1 MPCRWSIATVW
12 HCWWHRL
19 LGKSQCARSMT
30 KPFGKSWCMAC
41 SLRDCRGRLHTL
53 HKYRACCREPSRT
66 RKKALLQ
73 SSQLALCG
81 LALTQFKPWPRLE
94 IVHQAGLNCRT
105 LSRLLLV
112 PFWSRPDQGCRRG
125 GCYSEWWRD
134 QLYLS
139 CKLPTYAA
147 SPRRRIRSRP
157 KDGRH
162 SSWYVIGWVPLPKGE
177 SWRTWAGSCAWGLT
191 LFGSKLPP
199 WRDGD
204 KDALNRSAVFTR
216 FLMFF
221 FFFALV
227 LFS

>member
-1 MPCRWSIATVW
+1 MCQINDQAFREKLVHGMQSAWLPGQAAYAAQVQGMLPGTQQD
-12 HCWWHRL
+12 L
-19 LGKSQCARSMT
+19 KKSTLAVFT
-30 KPFGKSWCMAC
+30 AC
-41 SLRDCRGRLHTL
+41 SVWLSIDT
-53 HKYRACCREPSRT
+53 
-66 RKKALLQ
+66 
-73 SSQLALCG
+73 
-81 LALTQFKPWPRLE
+81 FKPWPRLE

-112 PFWSRPDQGCRRG
+112 PFGSRPDQGCRRG

-147 SPRRRIRSRP
+147 SLRRRIRSRP

-216 FLMFF
+216 FLMFVCSF
-221 FFFALV
+221 FFLPWLYLV
-227 LFS
+227 SPVMTVSNMRE